1 MSTRY
6 LEINSSYRNRD
17 EYPNPSEFNVIVGNY
32 TESFPQITS
41 FPQYTFN
48 NNNYGTLSREPFT
61 NGNIARPS
69 LQSTSAPVT
78 QGPIIVYPTYAGY
91 MMFAWDTIFPTP
103 APTDSRVVVK
113 YNDINNTFTLSSPLS
128 LTVSTGL
135 GLIQGDGQVL
145 DPSPCKTIGD
155 PNNSATWN
163 TPYTYYNIQS
173 FSRTYSQFPV
183 LTQSTY
189 VGSYLMYEGTGSS
202 TNLLSPTGNLVSA
215 LGVPEGRIIT
225 SIDTTTLQITIDS
238 PFSYTVGTPANMLD
252 TRQFSIRK
260 TLPILVGSCSLI
272 PYTNNILDLGTYAS
286 SEDNIYKDA
295 FLYIRPSF
303 NDSIYPNLLIGKNTF
318 SNYIYKILK
327 YDGATKQAYLDRSI
341 DPAIGISSFPST
353 RVYEIMRNTEASWS
367 PLLYTGS
374 SIVRPDPICMRVG
387 LTALILPNVLL
398 TNGNRIA
405 FYPFVYV
412 ELRNT
417 SSKTVGTDIIYS
429 NNPNSHRAIFV
440 VPITDIRNPRRSP
453 FIKLKSKMKQT
464 IKFKPNDS
472 FIFRVYLPDGSP
484 FQPIQTDNPLP
495 LPPIP
500 LRQLEAVF
508 NYTPV

>member
-1 MSTRY
+1 MTTRY
-6 LEINSSYRNRD
+6 LEISSSYRNRD

-48 NNNYGTLSREPFT
+48 NNDYGIFREPFT

-69 LQSTSAPVT
+69 LTSTSAPASLV
-78 QGPIIVYPTYAGY
+78 PVVYPTYAGY

-113 YNDINNTFTLSSPLS
+113 YNDINNTFTMSSPLS
-128 LTVSTGL
+128 LTVGGGS

-173 FSRTYSQFPV
+173 FSNVYYQFPV

-189 VGSYLMYEGTGSS
+189 VGSYLMYEGVGSS
-202 TNLLSPTGNLVSA
+202 GVSMAGNLTSA
-215 LGVPEGRIIT
+215 LGVPEGRTIT
-225 SIDTTTLQITIDS
+225 SIDPTTLQITIDS
-238 PFSYTVGTPANMLD
+238 PFSYTIGTPANMLSM
-252 TRQFSIRK
+252 RQFSIRK
-260 TLPILVGSCSLI
+260 TLPILVGSCQLVAF
-272 PYTNNILDLGTYAS
+272 TNNILNLGSYAS

-295 FLYIRPSF
+295 FLYIRP
-303 NDSIYPNLLIGKNTF
+303 IYGDTDFPNILIGKNTF

-327 YDGATKQAYLDRSI
+327 YDGSTKLAYLDRSI
-341 DPAIGISSFPST
+341 DPGIPIPTTSDPPFLF

-374 SIVRPDPICMRVG
+374 SVVRPDPICMRVG

-429 NNPNSHRAIFV
+429 NNPNSHRAIFI

-495 LPPIP
+495 LPPNP
-500 LRQLEAVF
+500 LLQLEAVF